1 MNLPHCYLQRA
12 ADIYFKR
19 QYDIAFG
26 IAVVLLV
33 IVLVIN
39 MITKLLAGKLDVTKK
54 N

>member
-1 MNLPHCYLQRA
+1 MIRKL
-12 ADIYFKR
+12 F
-19 QYDIAFG
+19 AFG